1 VNWLIAPYDFL
12 NWVADQ
18 LFLLMN
24 DLYGRF
30 GVPIVF
36 VAALTEATF
45 GLGVVFPGVVL
56 MFLAGA
62 YTRSDPALLA
72 AVLAVA
78 VLGTMIGD
86 TVSYGLGRWGSR
98 FVESSRFAPSL
109 RLGMALVTGR
119 TRWVIPFYHLH
130 SVSRAVGPFGAGA
143 VRMPLRIW
151 VPLDYLGALIA
162 NTVWVG
168 SGAVLGTA
176 VLTDEGTLEQHPALR
191 IGLALA
197 AMAWFLV
204 MQRLVTKRLEELNAH
219 TAEDATPD
227 APTVEAVTDR

>member
-1 VNWLIAPYDFL
+1 
-12 NWVADQ
+12 
-18 LFLLMN
+18 MN

-62 YTRSDPALLA
+62 YTRSDPTLLA
-72 AVLAVA
+72 AVFAVA

-86 TVSYGLGRWGSR
+86 TISYGLGRWGSR

-109 RLGMALVTGR
+109 RLGKALVTGR

-151 VPLDYLGALIA
+151 IPLDYLGAFIA
-162 NTVWVG
+162 NAVWVG
-168 SGAVLGTA
+168 SGAILGTA
-176 VLTDEGTLEQHPALR
+176 VLTEDGTLEQHPALR
-191 IGLALA
+191 IGLAVA

-204 MQRLVTKRLEELNAH
+204 MQRVVTKRLEEINAR
-219 TAEDATPD
+219 AQEDTSRD
-227 APTVEAVTDR
+227 AAGTEALTGS

>member
-1 VNWLIAPYDFL
+1 LL

-24 DLYGRF
+24 GLYGRF

-62 YTRSDPALLA
+62 YTRSDPAQLA
-72 AVLAVA
+72 AVFVVA
-78 VLGTMIGD
+78 VVGTMIGD
-86 TVSYGLGRWGSR
+86 TLSYGLGRWGSR

-109 RLGMALVTGR
+109 RLGRALVTGR

-130 SVSRAVGPFGAGA
+130 SVTRAVGPFGAGA

-151 VPLDYLGALIA
+151 VPLDYLGAMIA
-162 NTVWVG
+162 NAVWVG
-168 SGAVLGTA
+168 SGAVFGTA
-176 VLTDEGTLEQHPALR
+176 VLTDRGTLNPHPALR
-191 IGLALA
+191 VGLALA
-197 AMAWFLV
+197 AVVWFLV
-204 MQRLVTKRLEELNAH
+204 MQHLVTKRLDELNRG
-219 TAEDATPD
+219 TEGVTATPPD
-227 APTVEAVTDR
+227 PSVEVLSSR